1 MRKNNIKKEYKDSI
15 RIVNMSSYN
24 SPEIKEVH
32 NKEWVTF
39 GDNNDYFDNLIER
52 YLDSPTNGRCVNGIV
67 DMIYGRGLESTNSEV
82 FPEHYIYM
90 KKLLRP
96 REIKRLVND
105 YKLLG
110 QGALQL
116 TYNKAKTKILKVSH
130 FPMET
135 LRAEKASEGKIKAY
149 YYHPSWKDSKSSDE
163 PKRIPSFGNG
173 KKSQVNELYIFKPYR
188 SGFYYYATVD
198 YQASLQYSELESEV
212 SNYHIS
218 NIQNGLQPSL
228 FVNFNNGV
236 PNEET
241 QSIIESKINDKFSGS
256 SNSGKAII
264 AFNES
269 AETKADIE
277 AIHLPDAHAQYQF
290 LSDEAREKIML
301 GHGIVSPILLGIKDN
316 TGFGNNAEELRTAS
330 VLMDNVIIRPLQD
343 GIIYGL
349 TELLEF
355 NKIFQDLYFVTLQ
368 PIEFTELE
376 NISTKVRKEEE
387 TGEKLSSQ
395 LLSKMW
401 AKETTKE
408 ERIELGSKYVELLKN
423 EEYHNEDFSDEDGDN
438 LYDQLEGLGEVLSD
452 DWELIHSE
460 VYEEENESVKMAE
473 IKYSDKSSSEDN
485 NIYKIRYAYSPQ
497 RKSEGSR
504 TFCKKM
510 ENLTGRKIVFRKE
523 DINMMSFRG
532 VNKELGHNRN
542 NYSLLKF
549 KGGKNCHHYW
559 ELQVYKKSSGKK
571 VNEDTAYGKGL
582 DKPNNPVEI
591 TERMIDR
598 PDKGAY
604 PSVLSRIKKIIGQ

>member
-1 MRKNNIKKEYKDSI
+1 MKKSNIKKEYKDSI
-15 RIVNMSSYN
+15 RIVNMSSY
-24 SPEIKEVH
+24 STPEIKEVH
-32 NKEWVTF
+32 NKEWVSF
-39 GDNNDYFDNLIER
+39 GNNNDYFDNLIER

-67 DMIYGRGLESTNSEV
+67 DMIYGRGLESTNSEI
-82 FPEHYIYM
+82 FPEHYVRM

-96 REIKRLVND
+96 REVKRLVND

-110 QGALQL
+110 QGAMQL
-116 TYNKAKTKILKVSH
+116 TYNKTKTKILKVSH

-135 LRAEKASEGKIKAY
+135 LRAEKATNGKVKAY
-149 YYHPSWKDSKSSDE
+149 YYHPSWKECKTSDK
-163 PKRIPSFGNG
+163 PKRIPTFGNG
-173 KKSQVNELYIFKPYR
+173 AKSQVNELYVFKPYR

-198 YQASLQYSELESEV
+198 YQACLQYAELESEV

-236 PNEET
+236 PNKET
-241 QSIIESKINDKFSGS
+241 QDAIENKINDKFSGS
-256 SNSGKAII
+256 SQSGKAII

-387 TGEKLSSQ
+387 TGEKLSSE
-395 LLSKMW
+395 
-401 AKETTKE
+401 KEA
-408 ERIELGSKYVELLKN
+408 
-423 EEYHNEDFSDEDGDN
+423 EDFSDEDGDN

-452 DWELIHSE
+452 EWDLIHSE
-460 VYEEENESVKMAE
+460 VYQEEDESVKMAE

-485 NIYKIRYAYSPQ
+485 AVYKIRYAYSPE

-582 DKPNNPVEI
+582 DKPQNPSEI
-591 TERMIDR
+591 TERMVDR
-598 PDKGAY
+598 PDRGAY

>member
-1 MRKNNIKKEYKDSI
+1 MKKSNIKKEYKDSI

-24 SPEIKEVH
+24 TPEIKEVH
-32 NKEWVTF
+32 NKEWVSF
-39 GDNNDYFDNLIER
+39 GNNNDYFDNLIER

-67 DMIYGRGLESTNSEV
+67 DMIYGRGLESTNSEI
-82 FPEHYIYM
+82 FPEHYVRM

-96 REIKRLVND
+96 REVKRLVND

-110 QGALQL
+110 QGAMQL

-135 LRAEKASEGKIKAY
+135 LRAEKATNGKVKAY
-149 YYHPSWKDSKSSDE
+149 YYHPSWKECKTSDK
-163 PKRIPSFGNG
+163 PKRIPTFGNG
-173 KKSQVNELYIFKPYR
+173 AKSQVNEIYVFKPYR

-198 YQASLQYSELESEV
+198 YQACLQYAELESEV

-241 QSIIESKINDKFSGS
+241 QNAIENKINDKFSGS
-256 SNSGKAII
+256 SQSGKAII
-264 AFNES
+264 AFNDS

-387 TGEKLSSQ
+387 TGEKLSSE
-395 LLSKMW
+395 
-401 AKETTKE
+401 KEA
-408 ERIELGSKYVELLKN
+408 
-423 EEYHNEDFSDEDGDN
+423 EDFSDEDGDN

-452 DWELIHSE
+452 EWDLIHSE
-460 VYEEENESVKMAE
+460 VYQEEDESVKMAE

-485 NIYKIRYAYSPQ
+485 AVYKIRYAYSPE

-582 DKPNNPVEI
+582 DKPQNPSEI
-591 TERMIDR
+591 TERMVDR
-598 PDKGAY
+598 PDRGAY